1 MHSLGVVVF
10 VSDLMSYL
18 TVLYYFVI
26 FFKVKC
32 LQFKLEKNHTKFN
45 KEIHKKLTK
54 TWDTFHCC
62 LHDHELVYFL
72 LQSFS
77 TKIEPFVV
85 YKSNMNKYLIF
96 FWTRKLFMSITTLLF
111 DVEFFAIDI
120 VLRFHKITP
129 ILPKNT
135 FVICSINC
143 FDFQ

>member
-1 MHSLGVVVF
+1 M
-10 VSDLMSYL
+10 
-18 TVLYYFVI
+18 
-26 FFKVKC
+26 KC

-77 TKIEPFVV
+77 TKIEPVVV

-129 ILPKNT
+129 ILPINT

>member
-1 MHSLGVVVF
+1 M
-10 VSDLMSYL
+10 
-18 TVLYYFVI
+18 
-26 FFKVKC
+26 KC

-77 TKIEPFVV
+77 TKIEPVVV

-96 FWTRKLFMSITTLLF
+96 FGHESCLCPSQRCYLTLS
-111 DVEFFAIDI
+111 FFAIDI

>member
-77 TKIEPFVV
+77 TKIEPVVV
-85 YKSNMNKYLIF
+85 YKSNMNKYLII